1 VCRYRGGA
9 RVNGRFL
16 VVETQ
21 GRVVTDDGS
30 VEESR
35 WVAEGKVRDDRE
47 F

>member
-1 VCRYRGGA
+1 
-9 RVNGRFL
+9 VNGRFL